1 MKANAIRKAVAIAAV
16 ATSLILGGCASS
28 LTGVGGTE
36 RFACQAPTGAQCA
49 SISGVYANARMLA
62 SPPVHQGISLART
75 PETHRLAEQH
85 RNALY
90 PLSQAL
96 DPSAHPTPPSAPV
109 PEAAVPK
116 PRALSDSDSDS
127 GAGAGTN
134 TPPSPASLR
143 APPRVVRL
151 WIAPWEDSDG
161 DLHEASLVH
170 VVVDTGR
177 WLIERV
183 RPAARSRLDL
193 ARPPVGYAT
202 PPAPGTGTKPPA
214 DTSATEP

>member
-1 MKANAIRKAVAIAAV
+1 VRTTAIRIAAAIAAG
-16 ATSLILGGCASS
+16 ATSLLLGGCASS
-28 LTGVGGTE
+28 LTGVGATE
-36 RFACQAPTGAQCA
+36 RFACQAPTGAQCT

-62 SPPVHQGISLART
+62 GSPVHQGTSLART
-75 PETHRLAEQH
+75 PEVHRLAEQH

-90 PLSQAL
+90 PLSQGVAS
-96 DPSAHPTPPSAPV
+96 SASSTPPAPL
-109 PEAAVPK
+109 PGAPLTDAALPT
-116 PRALSDSDSDS
+116 PRALSDS
-127 GAGAGTN
+127 GAGTN

-170 VVVDTGR
+170 IVVDTGR

-193 ARPPVGYAT
+193 ARPPISHTT
-202 PPAPGTGTKPPA
+202 PLAPGTGAKPPA
-214 DTSATEP
+214 DTSAMEP